1 MHIIYFIQALKGA
14 ETFTETLPDTSGKA
28 LIIWAL
34 RGLPSDGLLV
44 VLTTKTTKNKKKNRY
59 STTQTNHG

>member
-44 VLTTKTTKNKKKNRY
+44 VLTTKTTKNKKKK
-59 STTQTNHG
+59 